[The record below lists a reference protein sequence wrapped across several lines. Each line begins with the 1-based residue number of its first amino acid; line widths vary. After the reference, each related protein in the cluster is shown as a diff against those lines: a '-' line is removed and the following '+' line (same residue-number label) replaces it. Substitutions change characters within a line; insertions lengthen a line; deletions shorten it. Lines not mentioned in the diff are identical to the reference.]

1 MHTSN
6 THNHA
11 CHGRKKAAVT
21 GLMFV
26 YLRLPLSVSQ
36 EPLSGDNYCFTAIFG
51 AATFI
56 NAEHFPDQE
65 ENTDRHVFMG
75 IFSKQAP

>member
-11 CHGRKKAAVT
+11 CHGGKKAAVT

-65 ENTDRHVFMG
+65 ENTDIHVFVG
-75 IFSKQAP
+75 IFSKQTP